1 MKFNSLLTRI
11 LFWSLVSGLGI
22 ALFWT
27 IFVLLFG
34 FVPTINDLTMRP
46 VVGMSE
52 LPINFSCWWSIVLG
66 PFVSANYFVYM
77 HMNEHLKED
86 ADADK
91 YIEGIFITFLFCDFL
106 GLLATF
112 GSNNI
117 AFGLLIWLAI
127 MAAFNLCWSAISL
140 LQMAGNYIKRR
151 YCHGVNNT

>member
-34 FVPTINDLTMRP
+34 FVPTIDDLTMRP
-46 VVGMSE
+46 VAGMSE
-52 LPINFSCWWSIVLG
+52 LPINFSCWWSIVIG
-66 PFVSANYFVYM
+66 PFVTANYFVFMYM
-77 HMNEHLKED
+77 NKRTEED

-91 YIEGIFITFLFCDFL
+91 YIELIGVTFLFSLFL
-106 GLLATF
+106 GFLALF

-117 AFGLLIWLAI
+117 AFGLLIWLTVV
-127 MAAFNLCWSAISL
+127 AFFNFAWSVISL
-140 LQMAGNYIKRR
+140 LQRAGDYIRSR
-151 YCHGVNNT
+151 CCHGANNA